1 MKLDCV
7 VFDGEAEIQREGIDR
22 RSRGKG
28 EFNRVLARRPVRI
41 SSPLIRRSS
50 STLNACHAV

>member
-22 RSRGKG
+22 ESREKG
-28 EFNRVLARRPVRI
+28 NLTLRVLARPNFFA
-41 SSPLIRRSS
+41 SNPPFFFHFECMPCSLK
-50 STLNACHAV
+50 